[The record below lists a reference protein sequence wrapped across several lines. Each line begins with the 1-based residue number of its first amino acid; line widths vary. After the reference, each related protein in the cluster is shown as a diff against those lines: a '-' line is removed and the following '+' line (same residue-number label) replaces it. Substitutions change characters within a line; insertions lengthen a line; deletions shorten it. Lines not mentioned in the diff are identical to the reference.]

1 MGFTISLYIYMSER
15 ERERER
21 EREKL
26 LAKILDDWFYVILN
40 LFLNWL
46 GKKTIIVHLIFVPL
60 NFFRVRKWSRRERS
74 IKTGGW

>member
-1 MGFTISLYIYMSER
+1 MGFTISLYIYIYM
-15 ERERER
+15 R

-46 GKKTIIVHLIFVPL
+46 GKKTIIVHLIFVSL
-60 NFFRVRKWSRRERS
+60 IFFRVRKWSMRERERERERS